1 MPGFTDRF
9 GGSAVNPSDV
19 GYLALAFSVNTTL
32 TWPSSGGL
40 NVVARLIDTTPA
52 GPGLTLTLPDARE
65 SSKGYDTLINNLGA
79 DTFTVLDASGGTI
92 GTVAAGGVRYFYLT
106 NISTLAGVWRSLNI
120 GSLTSSVD
128 AATLVGLG
136 LRASATTLQTNL
148 VTSTFSAGFTIAA
161 SDRARVL
168 VWTGGVGTLALP
180 LLSTLDLGFHFEV
193 RNQGTG
199 VLTIAPSGGELIDAS
214 ASLTLQTTESM
225 FVHVGPTAWYSVG
238 RGRNTQFSFTQLT
251 KTITGG
257 TTVLTPTEA
266 ANVVQKYV
274 GVLVSNAIVEFPA
287 YIQVYYVSNQTT
299 GAFSVTFKNAGA
311 GTTVVVPQGQNA
323 VLFSDGTNVINS
335 STTISGISS
344 LSLNVG
350 SAGAPSLNYVGDGT
364 TGFFQPTSGTI
375 GFSVTGVEVARF
387 TSTGLRLNTLG
398 AVSTP
403 AFSFVADPNTGIYS
417 PAADQIA
424 IATAGAQR
432 WLVNATGNHT
442 FLAPSAGNT
451 LTLGGFVGASINFIE
466 AGTANAGF
474 INGMAIRNTDNTNAA
489 SHASLLIFS
498 GGASGGDAFSR
509 YDISGVTSWSAG
521 IDNSSADSYK
531 ISSSA
536 TLGTNDRFSITT
548 AGNVTFF
555 APTSGNSVTI
565 GGFVGALVNLIEA
578 SSVNTGF
585 ANRIAIRNTDNTSG
599 ASHSSFLTLAGGA
612 SGGDA
617 SSIYEISGVISWSA
631 GIDNSDGD
639 AYVIS
644 ANATLGTTNRLR
656 LDATTGVA
664 TFFGAVVIPAPAAG
678 VSLTVTGLATA
689 STDSITATSAASGF
703 THGISVINSSNTAD
717 SSARIYAE
725 VAGGSAGDP
734 FFEVQIAGGQ
744 QYVFG
749 LDNSDS
755 DAFKISN
762 SNALGTNDLFRL
774 TTSGNLTVVAGT
786 GTLGYGTGAG
796 GTVTQV
802 TNKATGVTLN
812 KASGQIVTNNAS
824 LAGNTA
830 VSFTFTN
837 STIAA
842 TDTITF
848 SIAAAMLT
856 YVIQGHSM
864 AAGSCQVTIFNIN
877 AGTFS
882 DAIPINFNVIKGVT
896 S

>member
-19 GYLALAFSVNTTL
+19 GYLALPFSVSTVL
-32 TWPSSGGL
+32 VWPPAGGV
-40 NVVARLIDTTPA
+40 NVVARIIDATPA

-79 DTFTVLDASGGTI
+79 DTFTVLDASGATI
-92 GTVAAGGVRYFYLT
+92 GTVVAGGVRYFYLT
-106 NISTLAGVWRSLNI
+106 NVSTLAGVWRSLNI
-120 GSLTSSVD
+120 GSLTSTID
-128 AATLVGLG
+128 AATLAGLG
-136 LRASATTLQTNL
+136 LGAVGTSLQTDFI
-148 VTSTFSAGFTIAA
+148 TSTFSAGFTIAA
-161 SDRARVL
+161 VDRAKAL
-168 VWTGGVGTLALP
+168 IWTGGTDTLTLP
-180 LLSTLDLGFHFEV
+180 LLSTLDTGFHFEV

-199 VLTIAPSGGELIDAS
+199 VLTVSPSGGELFDDS
-214 ASLTLQTTESM
+214 ASLVLQPTEAM
-225 FVHVGPTAWYSVG
+225 FVHAGPAAWYSVG
-238 RGRNTQFSFTQLT
+238 RGRSTQFSFTQLT

-287 YIQVYYVSNQTT
+287 YVQVYYVSNQTT

-344 LSLNVG
+344 LSINPG
-350 SAGAPSLNYVGDGT
+350 SAGAPSLNFVGDGT

-375 GFSVTGVEVARF
+375 GFSVSGVEVARYV
-387 TSTGLRLNTLG
+387 STGLRMNTLG
-398 AVSTP
+398 AVGTP
-403 AFSFVADPNTGIYS
+403 AYSFVADPNTGLYS
-417 PAADQIA
+417 PGADQLA
-424 IATAGAQR
+424 WSTAGTQR
-432 WLVNATGNHT
+432 WLVNSTGNHSLPAPTAGITWTTNGFAGSAVASFRQTAGVGAFISICGNNLTSGVTSFDLQQDSVGNADIVNRSNTRMSLYTNALERQRISAGGNHT
-442 FLAPSAGNT
+442 FNAPISGDTVTIGAVSGGNFAEFT
-451 LTLGGFVGASINFIE
+451 ASLSGVTP
-466 AGTANAGF
+466 AVAV
-474 INGMAIRNTDNTNAA
+474 RNTSNTASSGAVVLVQVAGAAA
-489 SHASLLIFS
+489 S
-498 GGASGGDAFSR
+498 DAYSR
-509 YDISGVTSWSAG
+509 YDISAVQSW
-521 IDNSSADSYK
+521 
-531 ISSSA
+531 
-536 TLGTNDRFSITT
+536 T
-548 AGNVTFF
+548 AG
-555 APTSGNSVTI
+555 
-565 GGFVGALVNLIEA
+565 L
-578 SSVNTGF
+578 
-585 ANRIAIRNTDNTSG
+585 
-599 ASHSSFLTLAGGA
+599 
-612 SGGDA
+612 
-617 SSIYEISGVISWSA
+617 
-631 GIDNSDGD
+631 DNSDSD
-639 AYVIS
+639 AYVIAAS
-644 ANATLGTTNRLR
+644 ATLGTTNRLR
-656 LDATTGVA
+656 LDASTGAA
-664 TFFGAVVIPAPAAG
+664 TFFGAVSGVTNLTATGNAVFNAPAAG
-678 VSLTVTGLATA
+678 ITLAVTGLATA

-703 THGISVINSSNTAD
+703 THGISVINSSNTAS

-762 SNALGTNDLFRL
+762 SNALGTSDLFRL
-774 TTSGNLTVVAGT
+774 TTSGDLTVVAPT

-796 GTVTQV
+796 GTVTQI
-802 TNKATGVTLN
+802 TSKSTGVTLN
-812 KASGQIVTNNAS
+812 KATGQITTHNAS
-824 LAGNTA
+824 FAGNTA

-842 TDTITF
+842 TDTVSF
-848 SIAAAMLT
+848 SIAATMLT
-856 YVIQGHSM
+856 YVVQAHSM

-882 DAIPINFNVIKGVT
+882 DAIPINFNVIKGST